1 MNDDA
6 AGAPELPA
14 DFWERPDVRSP
25 LLSQHFGRFLRAYRS
40 AQSPK
45 VKQADLAAWLG
56 ITQGQLSK
64 LERSPAAIHDLAKLK
79 KWASALHVPADLLW
93 FSNPPGQTGEVIS
106 APRPPAESLRQEPSY
121 VPRRDMLRNAGALA
135 VSAASSA
142 LLANA
147 PWQRLMD
154 SIEKDRPVDSA
165 TVQLMSDRTADFH
178 DNEHTVPARQLLEGL
193 QRHRAVLSAVLNN
206 ARTDATRAEL
216 IRTFGE
222 TEALVGWLHFDLGN
236 ANDAVQ
242 SWRKTLKIA
251 KDSGDGPLAA
261 CALAYWS
268 YLASSRNDTVPAVR
282 LLQQAESYVPGNTAP
297 ATRAWVAAREAE
309 ELSRLGNETEAM
321 RALERA
327 FTAFDFAHP
336 RTERLW
342 TTFFTANRLGS
353 LTVSTYMGLRHR
365 DAPAIADSLLAS
377 LPPTVRKQR
386 ALALSDLT
394 TLCVRANDYDRAEAL
409 IDGAIDSTIRTESS
423 LSRQR
428 LFALSSELAREN
440 VGSPGNLIREKIR
453 SGLPR
458 QF

>member
-1 MNDDA
+1 MSDDVTA
-6 AGAPELPA
+6 VAPDLPA
-14 DFWERPDVRSP
+14 DFWEQSDIRSP

-64 LERSPAAIHDLAKLK
+64 LERSPAAIHDLVKLQ
-79 KWASALHVPADLLW
+79 KWAEALRVPADLLW
-93 FSNPPGQTGEVIS
+93 FSGPQEGPARLTASVG
-106 APRPPAESLRQEPSY
+106 PAEGAAQELSD
-121 VPRRDMLRNAGALA
+121 VPRRDLLKSAGALA
-135 VSAASSA
+135 VSAASA
-142 LLANA
+142 GLLANA

-154 SIEKDRPVDSA
+154 SVEKDRPVDMA
-165 TVQLMSDRTADFH
+165 TVQLMQDRTADFH
-178 DNEHTVPARQLLEGL
+178 DNEHTAPARQLLEGL
-193 QRHRAVLSAVLNN
+193 LRHRAVISALLAN
-206 ARTDATRAEL
+206 ARTDAARNEL
-216 IRTFGE
+216 VRTFGE

-236 ANDAVQ
+236 SSEAVQ

-261 CALAYWS
+261 CALSYWS
-268 YLASSRNDTVPAVR
+268 YLASSRNDTIPAIR

-297 ATRAWVAAREAE
+297 ATRSWVAAREAE

-336 RTERLW
+336 RTERHW

-353 LTVSTYMGLRHR
+353 LTVSTYMGLRHK

-386 ALALSDLT
+386 ALALADLT
-394 TLCVRANDYDRAEAL
+394 TLCVRANDYERARSL
-409 IDGAIDSTIRTESS
+409 VDGAIDSTIRTESS

-428 LFALSSELAREN
+428 LLTLSSELASAD
-440 VGSPGNLIREKIR
+440 VGSPGNYIRESIR
-453 SGLPR
+453 SGLR
-458 QF
+458 R